1 MKYLLRVKCL
11 TKKFPICKGLII
23 KKKISSI
30 NAVNKVSF
38 NIKKG
43 ETLGLVGESGCG
55 KTTTG
60 RCIMRSIEPT
70 SGEIYFNDLNIL
82 NINRY
87 KLKQLKRS
95 IQMIFQDPFSSLNPR
110 MIIGKII
117 EEPLIVHHL
126 MSKQKA
132 KKEVFKFLDLV
143 GLNSNYYY
151 RFPHEFSSGQRQR
164 IGIARSLILN
174 PELIIADEPVSAL
187 DVSIQSQI
195 LNLMKELKRKFSLTY
210 LFIAHNLNVV
220 YQMSDRIAVMYLG
233 RIVEIA
239 NVDIIYEK
247 PLHPYTQTLINS
259 IPSLDP
265 SFKKLNK
272 LSIRGSISDY
282 ITSQG
287 CSFKFRCQY
296 KKTICDGKVPKLIQ
310 VGKDHFVACH
320 QAKNSH

>member
-1 MKYLLRVKCL
+1 LLRVKCL
-11 TKKFPICKGLII
+11 TKKFPIWKGLII

-60 RCIMRSIEPT
+60 RCIMRLIEPT
-70 SGEIYFNDLNIL
+70 SGEIYFNDLNIS
-82 NINRY
+82 NIDRY

-272 LSIRGSISDY
+272 SFVQGSISDY

-296 KKTICDGKVPKLIQ
+296 KKTICDRKAPKLIQ